1 MDLDPCVWVGV
12 GGTLRQAAA
21 AEREEQ
27 SSARQGHYHFLEAV
41 HVVIRGAWAG
51 LAYVLR
57 DVAGCLIGLVNE
69 SYVYDVRVAGGDVPF
84 LAELDRWKVR
94 TATQDVEV
102 GMPVL

>member
-51 LAYVLR
+51 LADVLR

-69 SYVYDVRVAGGDVPF
+69 LYVYDVRVAGGDVPF
-84 LAELDRWKVR
+84 LAEFASREVV
-94 TATQDVEV
+94 TSTQDV
-102 GMPVL
+102 

>member
-1 MDLDPCVWVGV
+1 MDLDPCVRVGV
-12 GGTLRQAAA
+12 GGTLRQVAR

-57 DVAGCLIGLVNE
+57 DVAGSLVGI
-69 SYVYDVRVAGGDVPF
+69 VYELDVDDVRVAGGDVPF
-84 LAELDRWKVR
+84 LAEFASREVV
-94 TATQDVEV
+94 TSTQDV
-102 GMPVL
+102 